1 MVATIAVLGTF
12 FCCPVASVAK
22 PTKSA
27 NSTDIDE
34 AWLTARP
41 APYLLDRPNE
51 TYVLQTDVT
60 VDETAFVISEPGI
73 TLDLNGHTITYN
85 NAAPIEVPNG
95 NFSADRTGATSITDW
110 DTSGAATSKLTISP
124 NDCYL
129 HSDKVLKWSV
139 ESGNTPRVIKSGK
152 ITIPK
157 AHRTYTACAALS
169 GVGTT
174 GWNTVKL
181 EVFDA
186 VTHKLVAPWQR
197 GESGNDSHGHC
208 PQFNFIPATTNPVY
222 IQITLTPSKTP
233 TSIKLN
239 RVILTRT
246 CDAAIL
252 ATRDGAWGSAW
263 SLWWNEASGA
273 MMTVFDNMP
282 KHIKDISNVWQ
293 FTTKVNA
300 PTIKDSLWKKR
311 PAGSY
316 GIVQGRQGGSA
327 CHAVVLRATNG
338 PVVLDGISTYTW
350 GDDLVPIN
358 ANLGNDP
365 TTTMTV
371 RNCTLSYPGTA
382 PTTPP
387 KGMGTPRRR
396 PINYRRDEV
405 RGAMAVAGG
414 VTVVENC
421 TVTNYPQGGI
431 FAGGR
436 APAGKYDVVQNCTLH
451 GNVAITNGFALNAG
465 ARIKLLHNTITGSTR
480 GIAVMDGGNTDCE
493 IAGNSV
499 IVREY
504 PNREYGNTGTTVRAF
519 EMRSYKVLGTLTD
532 INIHDNHFEAI
543 SDETTFHGASGV
555 RIVQVIEGSKN
566 IRFTNNFIKATV
578 ARTVPDDE
586 FNWAH
591 AMDINTSRSDDD
603 LTVAGNTFESNNIG
617 VGLGG
622 YGSVGEADP
631 FKNILFLH
639 NTFKKSSDGVQDRK
653 FYPYEM
659 GFYNQPYTNVKL
671 IGSSFPDNVTDSIHW
686 LGGGAIDNISTGW
699 PVAVK
704 VTAGPA
710 KCPDAVVE
718 LYDRNGML
726 LTKRSADDQGM
737 LRDLLVPVKR
747 YARPL
752 HGALSTTDL
761 TPLTL
766 RILWDGREKKQQ
778 IAPDKDATIDIA
790 LGPDH

>member
-1 MVATIAVLGTF
+1 
-12 FCCPVASVAK
+12 
-22 PTKSA
+22 
-27 NSTDIDE
+27 
-34 AWLTARP
+34 
-41 APYLLDRPNE
+41 
-51 TYVLQTDVT
+51 
-60 VDETAFVISEPGI
+60 
-73 TLDLNGHTITYN
+73 
-85 NAAPIEVPNG
+85 
-95 NFSADRTGATSITDW
+95 
-110 DTSGAATSKLTISP
+110 
-124 NDCYL
+124 
-129 HSDKVLKWSV
+129 
-139 ESGNTPRVIKSGK
+139 
-152 ITIPK
+152 
-157 AHRTYTACAALS
+157 
-169 GVGTT
+169 
-174 GWNTVKL
+174 
-181 EVFDA
+181 
-186 VTHKLVAPWQR
+186 
-197 GESGNDSHGHC
+197 
-208 PQFNFIPATTNPVY
+208 
-222 IQITLTPSKTP
+222 
-233 TSIKLN
+233 
-239 RVILTRT
+239 
-246 CDAAIL
+246 
-252 ATRDGAWGSAW
+252 
-263 SLWWNEASGA
+263 
-273 MMTVFDNMP
+273 
-282 KHIKDISNVWQ
+282 
-293 FTTKVNA
+293 
-300 PTIKDSLWKKR
+300 
-311 PAGSY
+311 
-316 GIVQGRQGGSA
+316 
-327 CHAVVLRATNG
+327 
-338 PVVLDGISTYTW
+338 
-350 GDDLVPIN
+350 
-358 ANLGNDP
+358 
-365 TTTMTV
+365 
-371 RNCTLSYPGTA
+371 
-382 PTTPP
+382 
-387 KGMGTPRRR
+387 
-396 PINYRRDEV
+396 
-405 RGAMAVAGG
+405 MAVAGG